1 MKIGANYLG
10 NGECEFVVWAP
21 FLESVELKIV
31 GAKGTS
37 PIILPMKKDKLGY
50 WRKVQNELSPETLY
64 LYILDG
70 EKERPDPASNFQP
83 VGVHGPSQVID
94 HNSFTWGEASWSG
107 INITEMIIYEV
118 HVGTF
123 TPDGT
128 FEALLMRLD
137 EIRDVGI
144 NTIELMPVA
153 QFPGERNWGYDGV
166 FSYSPQNSYGGPE
179 GLKGL
184 IDECHKKGMAVI
196 LDVVYNHLGPEG
208 NYLMEFGPYFTR
220 KYNAPWGVAINF
232 DNAYSDEVRNFFIQ
246 NSIYWFDNFHVDGLR
261 LDAIHSIYDMSSK
274 HILEE
279 ISERVKEFSSYEG
292 KRFYL
297 IAESALND
305 TRIIK
310 SRDQGG
316 YEIEAQW
323 SDDLHHSL
331 HALLT
336 GETNGYYI
344 DFGCIKHLVKSLEE
358 GFVYSGQYSSYR
370 KRRFGN
376 SSKDL
381 PGKNFIVFSQNHD
394 QVGNR
399 LNGGRLS
406 SLVNFEGLK
415 LAAGVV
421 IFSPNVPL
429 LFMGEEYGEENPFL
443 YFVSHSDPDLIGEVI
458 KGRKKEFE
466 SFNWNG
472 EPPDPQSVE
481 TFLRSK
487 LRWERRKKGKHKVLL
502 DYYKTII
509 QLRIQIPA
517 LSNLDKDS
525 LELFGFENEKVVC
538 MRRWEEETQ
547 SQVFLVIN
555 LNRSDLNIIV
565 NFPQGNWIKVL
576 DSSEEKWNGP
586 GSILPEEIDSEKEI
600 DLRGLSLALYEEN

>member
-310 SRDQGG
+310 SRDQRG

-358 GFVYSGQYSSYR
+358 GFVYSGQ
-370 KRRFGN
+370 
-376 SSKDL
+376 
-381 PGKNFIVFSQNHD
+381 
-394 QVGNR
+394 
-399 LNGGRLS
+399 
-406 SLVNFEGLK
+406 
-415 LAAGVV
+415 
-421 IFSPNVPL
+421 
-429 LFMGEEYGEENPFL
+429 
-443 YFVSHSDPDLIGEVI
+443 IG
-458 KGRKKEFE
+458 
-466 SFNWNG
+466 SN
-472 EPPDPQSVE
+472 QS
-481 TFLRSK
+481 
-487 LRWERRKKGKHKVLL
+487 
-502 DYYKTII
+502 I
-509 QLRIQIPA
+509 
-517 LSNLDKDS
+517 
-525 LELFGFENEKVVC
+525 
-538 MRRWEEETQ
+538 
-547 SQVFLVIN
+547 
-555 LNRSDLNIIV
+555 
-565 NFPQGNWIKVL
+565 
-576 DSSEEKWNGP
+576 
-586 GSILPEEIDSEKEI
+586 
-600 DLRGLSLALYEEN
+600 